1 MNPDWQAI
9 EQQLKNKHVR
19 DNARSA
25 TDFWSEFRSRASGR
39 SRNETVLGPYPLLV
53 LRWPVAAC
61 AAILVCLLALRFI
74 PQVGGRAK
82 ANEIISFEIAE
93 SYGAVLIMKDA
104 QTESTILWIDEMEYG
119 NS

>member
-1 MNPDWQAI
+1 MSSDWQTI
-9 EQQLKNKHVR
+9 EQQLKDKHVR
-19 DNARSA
+19 EKARSA
-25 TDFWSEFRSRASGR
+25 TEFWAEFRSRANLR
-39 SRNETVLGPYPLLV
+39 STETTALRPYPLV

-74 PQVGGRAK
+74 PRIGGRATD
-82 ANEIISFEIAE
+82 NEIISFEIAE